1 MVIVLQACC
10 RRYLARRYVAE
21 VREQKRQD
29 NVHLFDDI
37 VGRVHRRTKAASRRI
52 IGTTILAWY
61 RKYKAQRT
69 EALVKIQ
76 SSIRG
81 KLSRVKT
88 HKKKFI
94 KNNKKKFNPLM
105 KHYSFRVEQKRIK
118 AIEQKNEHEELLL
131 MAREELGTKKYL
143 RAVARQR
150 EEEKQR
156 IRNEM
161 KRKIALLERQR
172 LAQQVK
178 QGQMATKIQQI
189 YRGYVART
197 LKRRGLRAIVKIQA
211 CVRRRFALRLHSKLS
226 RTTPP
231 RPWQHKYK
239 VPAHLMKKKPIM
251 QVISSRY
258 SMYVGDRVTAGLH
271 HLKMKYLKVIITL
284 IPLRVNQLI
293 FPLKVGKYYPG
304 KGSRREPS
312 GICTE

>member
-10 RRYLARRYVAE
+10 RRYLARRYVAKL
-21 VREQKRQD
+21 REQKRQN
-29 NVHLFDDI
+29 NVQLFDDI
-37 VGRVHRRTKAASRRI
+37 VGQVHRRTKAASRRI
-52 IGTTILAWY
+52 IGTTVLAWY

-69 EALVKIQ
+69 EASVRIQ

-118 AIEQKNEHEELLL
+118 AIEQKNEHEESVL

-143 RAVARQR
+143 RAVARYH

-156 IRNEM
+156 IRAEM
-161 KRKIALLERQR
+161 NRKVALLERQK
-172 LAQQVK
+172 LVQQVK
-178 QGQMATKIQQI
+178 QGQMATRIQKN
-189 YRGYVART
+189 YRGYAART
-197 LKRRGLRAIVKIQA
+197 LKRRGMRGIIKLQA
-211 CVRRRFALRLHSKLS
+211 CVRRRFALRLYAKLS
-226 RTTPP
+226 RITPP

-239 VPAHLMKKKPIM
+239 VPAHLIKKKPILHVM
-251 QVISSRY
+251 SSRF
-258 SMYVGDRVTAGLH
+258 SMYVGDRVTEGLH

-284 IPLRVNQLI
+284 IPLH
-293 FPLKVGKYYPG
+293 
-304 KGSRREPS
+304 
-312 GICTE
+312 TH